1 MSQCVLNINNPD
13 FQPLHLT
20 RRTSTMTT
28 FYEELCTTAGANYI
42 NLENKKQAILRVV
55 SRWTENSPIIEAALA
70 GNISLQ
76 VLVGPI
82 ISPNLRISFFN
93 REEDILG
100 SPNFQEWS
108 DRLFKQ
114 LGTILP
120 LKESVNRGYPE
131 DQISLWLPMKLS
143 QFYGAKRH
151 LLTCLGITAVLPLLI
166 DKLPPPAF
174 LYALIIGAAVG
185 SCVELLLFCLN
196 ASRHFRRRRKM
207 ARELLRQAQN
217 IDQIFREAS
226 LG

>member
-1 MSQCVLNINNPD
+1 
-13 FQPLHLT
+13 
-20 RRTSTMTT
+20 MTT
-28 FYEELCTTAGANYI
+28 FYEELCATAEAHYPNI
-42 NLENKKQAILRVV
+42 ENKKQAVLRVV
-55 SRWTENSPIIEAALA
+55 ERWTENSPTIDAALA

-93 REEDILG
+93 REEDTFV
-100 SPNFQEWS
+100 SPDFKKWS
-108 DRLFKQ
+108 DGLFGQ

-120 LKESVNRGYPE
+120 FRESVNRGYPE
-131 DQISLWLPMKLS
+131 DQISLWLPVKLS

-151 LLTCLGITAVLPLLI
+151 LLTCLGITVVLPLLI

-196 ASRHFRRRRKM
+196 ASRHFRTRRKM
-207 ARELLRQAQN
+207 ARELLRQAQD

>member
-1 MSQCVLNINNPD
+1 
-13 FQPLHLT
+13 
-20 RRTSTMTT
+20 MTT